1 MTDSLAD
8 IDALALK
15 CRAERSRDYIAES
28 IQCYRAGAYRSS
40 IVHTWIAV
48 VFDLVDKIREL
59 ALANDPIAVRINTKY
74 ETYITQINQGNDQG
88 VKNAL
93 EFERTILSICR
104 SQLDFFNHQ
113 QITDLER
120 LREDR
125 HQCAHPSFQRAGVP
139 HRPSAELARLHLR
152 NAVEH
157 VLSQP
162 PIQGRPAIAEI
173 ITTIA
178 SEYFPKDRYQAA
190 TALRQT
196 PLANPS
202 EALVRGLVDE
212 LVFKYAEADSPLYG
226 KIQVGAALSSLLDT
240 HRNIAETRIAQKLS
254 TLVRRID
261 DNGLPAVARLIAA
274 IPEAVALIDEAA
286 RLRLSEFVRVGPDL
300 DVLPAMAGLGRHPLI
315 TEIVRARILRF
326 GTGLLV
332 TAIQE
337 HELAELAKERVFV
350 IISESSNWHETNDVF
365 DRLVSPLFS
374 HLTRDDIE
382 RVIRMPTETTADLI
396 GSNRFEQFI
405 DQVSRTGIIPEAEL
419 DTLLGNNRMEY
430 LVRERQRE
438 RERQRV
444 VPQA

>member
-59 ALANDPIAVRINTKY
+59 ALANDPIAARINAKY

-93 EFERTILSICR
+93 EFERTILSTCR
-104 SQLDFFNHQ
+104 RELEFFNHQ

-202 EALVRGLVDE
+202 EALIRGLIDE

-240 HRNIAETRIAQKLS
+240 HRDIAETRIAQKLS
-254 TLVRRID
+254 TLVRRVD
-261 DNGLPAVARLIAA
+261 DNGLPSVARLIAA
-274 IPEAVALIDEAA
+274 IPEAIILIDEAA

-337 HELAELAKERVFV
+337 YGLADLAKERVFV
-350 IISESSNWHETNDVF
+350 IISECSNWHETNDVF

-374 HLTRDDIE
+374 HLTRDDFE

-419 DTLLGNNRMEY
+419 DTLLGDNRMEY
-430 LVRERQRE
+430 LVRERQRDRHRIIPE
-438 RERQRV
+438 PE
-444 VPQA
+444 

>member
-59 ALANDPIAVRINTKY
+59 ALANDPIAVRINAKY

-93 EFERTILSICR
+93 EFERTILSTCR
-104 SQLDFFNHQ
+104 RELEFFNHQ

-202 EALVRGLVDE
+202 EALIRGLIDE

-240 HRNIAETRIAQKLS
+240 HRDIAETRIAQKLS
-254 TLVRRID
+254 TLVRRVD
-261 DNGLPAVARLIAA
+261 DNGLPSVARLIAA
-274 IPEAVALIDEAA
+274 IPEAITLIDEAA

-300 DVLPAMAGLGRHPLI
+300 NVLPAMAGLGRHPLI

-337 HELAELAKERVFV
+337 YGLADLAKERVLV
-350 IISESSNWHETNDVF
+350 IISECSNWHETNDVF

-374 HLTRDDIE
+374 HLTRDDFE

-419 DTLLGNNRMEY
+419 DTLLGDNRMEY
-430 LVRERQRE
+430 LVRERQRD
-438 RERQRV
+438 RQRV
-444 VPQA
+444 IPEPE

>member
-59 ALANDPIAVRINTKY
+59 ALANDPIAVRINAKY

-104 SQLDFFNHQ
+104 RELDFFNHQ

-202 EALVRGLVDE
+202 EALIRGLVDE

-240 HRNIAETRIAQKLS
+240 HRDIAETRIAQKLS
-254 TLVRRID
+254 TLVRRVD

-274 IPEAVALIDEAA
+274 IPEAINLIDEAA
-286 RLRLSEFVRVGPDL
+286 RLRLREFVRVGPDL

-337 HELAELAKERVFV
+337 HGLADLAKERVFV
-350 IISESSNWHETNDVF
+350 IISECSNWHETNDVF

-374 HLTRDDIE
+374 DLTRDDIE

-405 DQVSRTGIIPEAEL
+405 NQVSRTGIIPEAEL

-438 RERQRV
+438 RQRV
-444 VPQA
+444 VSEA